1 MSEIRNERVA
11 SLLMKYAA
19 DFVER
24 VSNRNSIITITN
36 IEISDDLKEATL
48 FFTVFP
54 DSYEGT
60 ALEFLKRQRSDLRNY
75 VKGKWK
81 AKFLPF
87 FDFEIDK
94 GEKNRQRIDEL
105 LNQAKQ

>member
-1 MSEIRNERVA
+1 MQGHRGEKISSIIKKL
-11 SLLMKYAA
+11 SA

-24 VSNRNSIITITN
+24 ASNKNSLITITDVKL
-36 IEISDDLKEATL
+36 SDDLSKATIL
-48 FFTVFP
+48 FTVIP
-54 DSYEGT
+54 ERYEL
-60 ALEFLKRQRSDLRNY
+60 AVSDFLKRQRSDLREF

-81 AKFLPF
+81 MHTLPF
-87 FDFEIDK
+87 FDFELDK